1 MPINVQCK
9 ADASALPVLT
19 SQLASEGPVLHSD
32 FMAVINPLYES
43 SPVLRL
49 QMPES
54 RIFLSTQDKLFFSLR
69 RFCMSTPNEILC
81 VLYCLSGYM
90 DMYLFSHKGEEVLF
104 AEAPSAVLNP
114 FRVSRHSLASASP
127 QVAQHM
133 AGTRQALKCL
143 VAKLP
148 CKNHCCLSSGKHNEL
163 MFYGERDILCVQF
176 AFISVLSLRE
186 KKKKKKKKVKL
197 VDFLA

>member
-1 MPINVQCK
+1 
-9 ADASALPVLT
+9 
-19 SQLASEGPVLHSD
+19 
-32 FMAVINPLYES
+32 
-43 SPVLRL
+43 
-49 QMPES
+49 
-54 RIFLSTQDKLFFSLR
+54 
-69 RFCMSTPNEILC
+69 
-81 VLYCLSGYM
+81 M

-186 KKKKKKKKVKL
+186 KKKEKEKKK
-197 VDFLA
+197 